1 VATATKL
8 GDSSP
13 MDDNNN
19 IEKNLGLI
27 ENYTKW
33 IFVMVFIVFVGKV
46 LSFIG
51 NILMSAL

>member
-1 VATATKL
+1 
-8 GDSSP
+8 
-13 MDDNNN
+13 MDNNN
-19 IEKNLGLI
+19 SIEKNLELI

-33 IFVMVFIVFVGKV
+33 IFVMVFIIFVGKV

>member
-1 VATATKL
+1 
-8 GDSSP
+8 
-13 MDDNNN
+13 MDNNNN
-19 IEKNLGLI
+19 IEKNLALI

-33 IFVMVFIVFVGKV
+33 IFVMVFIVFVAKV